1 MVGHPFGLI
10 LDFLFNAVAAVTVQP
25 WNPELVEQPATA
37 EEILRLVFTA
47 VRTETVSHLR
57 FQQLLPCE
65 GVKGRN
71 CG

>member
-37 EEILRLVFTA
+37 EEILKVQPRKSL
-47 VRTETVSHLR
+47 
-57 FQQLLPCE
+57 
-65 GVKGRN
+65 
-71 CG
+71 